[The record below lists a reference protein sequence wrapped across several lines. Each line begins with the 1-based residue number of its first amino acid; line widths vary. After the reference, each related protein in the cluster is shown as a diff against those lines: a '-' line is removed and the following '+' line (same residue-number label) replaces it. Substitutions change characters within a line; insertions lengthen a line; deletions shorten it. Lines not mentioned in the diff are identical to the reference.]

1 MKCKFYATA
10 ALAAALLLT
19 LTACGKP
26 QSPATSGNLD
36 TATQQTEQRQD
47 VETSASE
54 EPATHGEEPTETETA
69 PTDREEPTE
78 TETAPT
84 DREEP
89 TETEAAPADGEEA
102 WKEGFEESL
111 FNNFGVI
118 PEYYEDLG
126 DGIYQV
132 YVEVGGEVIPFV
144 TVDSATGDY
153 HG

>member
-1 MKCKFYATA
+1 MKCKFYAA

-19 LTACGKP
+19 LTACGKTSAP
-26 QSPATSGNLD
+26 STSGNPD
-36 TATQQTEQRQD
+36 SSTQQTEQRQD
-47 VETSASE
+47 VETSPSE
-54 EPATHGEEPTETETA
+54 ESATHGEEPTETETA
-69 PTDREEPTE
+69 PTDG
-78 TETAPT
+78 
-84 DREEP
+84 EEP
-89 TETEAAPADGEEA
+89 TETEAAPTDGEEA
-102 WKEGFEESL
+102 WKEGFEETL
-111 FNNFGVI
+111 FINFGVI

>member
-1 MKCKFYATA
+1 MKCKFYAAA

-54 EPATHGEEPTETETA
+54 EPATHG
-69 PTDREEPTE
+69 EEPTE

>member
-78 TETAPT
+78 TE
-84 DREEP
+84 
-89 TETEAAPADGEEA
+89 AAPADGEEA

-132 YVEVGGEVIPFV
+132 YVEVGGEVITFV

>member
-54 EPATHGEEPTETETA
+54 EPATHG
-69 PTDREEPTE
+69 EEPTE